1 MDSLRLPWRR
11 RPRATHV
18 EPTLIAEQ
26 EPPAEPA
33 PEFNASFKAHA
44 RDAKAHARD
53 ARDADPILSLI
64 GGADVGARAEAA
76 RHDLDGKPAA
86 SSATDAAPCAADLIA
101 SLHGQYW
108 RALTDPQASITESWV
123 DQSDE
128 APADVNPDL
137 RPDLRPDLSPN
148 ARPHAMLRYAD
159 EEAAHEASAN
169 ARQDS
174 PGSIETLLSGESTI
188 DDCFGRL
195 KSLHMQDLLDLA
207 ADSAPDV
214 LRLFAPPDYCAAMQ
228 LHPSARA
235 SALPPPLTR
244 REHHVLSIDSPLV
257 APSLT
262 QRSVVSPCKLD
273 SVEQARSA
281 SERLSR
287 EADVADATL
296 SANAKAIDEQA

>member
-26 EPPAEPA
+26 EPPAELA
-33 PEFNASFKAHA
+33 PEFNASFE
-44 RDAKAHARD
+44 AHARD
-53 ARDADPILSLI
+53 ARDTDPILSLI

-86 SSATDAAPCAADLIA
+86 SRATDASPCAADLIA
-101 SLHGQYW
+101 SLHAQYW

-128 APADVNPDL
+128 APADVRTEL
-137 RPDLRPDLSPN
+137 RPGLSPD
-148 ARPHAMLRYAD
+148 AKPHAMLRYTV

-169 ARQDS
+169 AQQDS
-174 PGSIETLLSGESTI
+174 RGSIETLLSGESTI
-188 DDCFGRL
+188 DDCFGQL

-281 SERLSR
+281 SEPLSR
-287 EADVADATL
+287 EADAADATL